1 MRRIREVKQNK
12 KYKNCEIGKTLSNIR
27 REKVHQLS
35 SDNCLNQCVS
45 NENGTINVL
54 TAHDHF
60 SKVILTNLDYNRK
73 RLPRGRRYPNDVI
86 DFFFL
91 IKFGPNSYNHLRWI
105 YPIPS
110 IQTLYKRKRNCIK
123 EINNQIIDKGNSN
136 KIINSCLGY
145 TNSKIPVILSMD
157 AIEIALFQKVD
168 SKIKN
173 IFILFMIPLN
183 IFMKPFVIKALPHE
197 TGKANK
203 KTVAMLNGII
213 KELFNDELPISLQ
226 YKAVDGD
233 PGYNKEFDF
242 EFTFLFEYF
251 SKHEIEGLFQLTDI
265 CEW

>member
-86 DFFFL
+86 NFFFL
-91 IKFGPNSYNHLRWI
+91 IKFGPNSYYYLRWI

-123 EINNQIIDKGNSN
+123 EINNQIIDKGDSN

-145 TNSKIPVILSMD
+145 RNSKTPVILSID

-173 IFILFMIPLN
+173 IFFFIYDS
-183 IFMKPFVIKALPHE
+183 IKYFYE
-197 TGKANK
+197 TFCYK
-203 KTVAMLNGII
+203 GIT
-213 KELFNDELPISLQ
+213 S
-226 YKAVDGD
+226 
-233 PGYNKEFDF
+233 
-242 EFTFLFEYF
+242 
-251 SKHEIEGLFQLTDI
+251 
-265 CEW
+265 